1 MKERKQKIDFVLLW
15 VDGNDPAWQKER
27 SKYTSDKEK
36 QDGNDRRFRDWEN
49 LRYWF
54 RSVERYAPWVNHIFF
69 ITCGQHPEWLQKECP
84 KLRIVD
90 HKDFI
95 PKEDLPTFNS
105 NAIEVNLHRIQELSE
120 HFVLFND
127 DMFLTD
133 YVRPE
138 DFFIEGLPVDMFME
152 YPVGCYGANE
162 VMSHIFVNNFNLIGR
177 YYTRKDILKELKS
190 KIITFRYGAGLLYNL
205 LFYFLPYP
213 NFFGVLTF
221 HFAYP
226 HLKSTFAT
234 MWEREEE
241 TIRKTSGHRFRDKE
255 DISHYIFR
263 MENLLSGNFVPR
275 NRMKMGCLYHVG
287 KNEDKLYQAI
297 LNKKH
302 KMICIADEVSD
313 EMFEKAKNT
322 LQDIFDKIL
331 PDKSIFEK

>member
-1 MKERKQKIDFVLLW
+1 MVEGKDKIDFVILW
-15 VDGNDPAWQKER
+15 VDGNDLAWQKER
-27 SKYTSDKEK
+27 SKYTVDRNN

-54 RSVERYAPWVNHIFF
+54 RSVEKYASWVNNIFF
-69 ITCGQHPEWLQKECP
+69 ITCGQHPDWLKNECP

-90 HKDFI
+90 HEDFI

-105 NAIEVNLHRIQELSE
+105 NAIEVNLHRIDELSE

-133 YVRPE
+133 YVKPQ
-138 DFFIEGLPVDMFME
+138 DFFINGQPVDMFME

-162 VMSHIFVNNFNLIGR
+162 VMSHIFVNNFNLVGK
-177 YYTRKDILKELKS
+177 YYTRKDILKNLRS
-190 KIITFRYGAGLLYNL
+190 KIITARYGAGMFYNMLLS
-205 LFYFLPYP
+205 FLPYP
-213 NFFGVLTF
+213 NFFGVHTF

-226 HLKSTFAT
+226 HLKSTFRM
-234 MWEREEE
+234 MWERDEEP
-241 TIRKTSGHRFRDKE
+241 IRKTSGHKFRDKE

-263 MENLLSGNFVPR
+263 IENLLSGNFAPR
-275 NRMKMGCLYHVG
+275 NRMKMGCMYHIG
-287 KNEDKLYQAI
+287 KNEEKLYQAI
-297 LNKKH
+297 RSKSH

-322 LQDIFDKIL
+322 LL
-331 PDKSIFEK
+331 NIFEEMLPEKSMYEK